1 MLELTRLKVFR
12 EVASLGSFT
21 KAAETLGY
29 AQPSISHHVAQL
41 ERELG
46 AQLFERQA
54 RRVQLTP
61 AGRVFLGHVR
71 SVLIQLADAERE
83 VAETAKMGGRVLR
96 IAAFPTAAATLMP
109 SAVATFREGSPRVDL
124 RLTEADPPESVPAL
138 LAGDHDLA
146 LVYDYPA
153 LGGAPEPGVDLEPL
167 FVDHMAVAV
176 PAGHP
181 LARAGS
187 VRLDQLSQEAWLA
200 PHSSVCRDAV
210 DFACRNAGFV
220 PDVVSETN
228 DYMAAQGL
236 VAAGVG
242 VALLPRLAVA
252 MSRRPGVALLPLS
265 DLVIERVT
273 SIATRSGA
281 YRSPLTD
288 AFRTALRQAVAGIS
302 DPVLP
307 LEDFEP
313 QHAVAAT

>member
-71 SVLIQLADAERE
+71 SVLTQLADAERE

-124 RLTEADPPESVPAL
+124 RLTDADPPESVPAL

-187 VRLDQLSQEAWLA
+187 IRLDQLSQETWLA

-210 DFACRNAGFV
+210 DVACRNAGFV

-252 MSRRPGVALLPLS
+252 MSRRPGVALLALS
-265 DLVIERVT
+265 ELVIERVT
-273 SIATRSGA
+273 FIATRSGA

-288 AFRTALRQAVAGIS
+288 AFRAALREAVAVIS
-302 DPVLP
+302 DPALP
-307 LEDFEP
+307 LEDFAP
-313 QHAVAAT
+313 RQAVAAR

>member
-1 MLELTRLKVFR
+1 MLGLTRLKVFR
-12 EVASLGSFT
+12 EVACLGSFT

-61 AGRVFLGHVR
+61 AGQVFLGHVQ

-83 VAETAKMGGRVLR
+83 VAETAKVGGRVLR
-96 IAAFPTAAATLMP
+96 VVAFPTAAATLIP
-109 SAVATFREGSPRVDL
+109 PAVAAFRDGLPEVDL

-138 LAGDHDLA
+138 VAGDHDLA

-153 LGGAPEPGVDLEPL
+153 LGSNPEAGADLEPL

-176 PAGHP
+176 PAAHP
-181 LARAGS
+181 LATSGS
-187 VRLDQLSQEAWLA
+187 VRLEQLSHETWLA

-210 DFACRNAGFV
+210 DFACRKAGFV

-236 VAAGVG
+236 VASGVG

-265 DLVIERVT
+265 EPVIERVT
-273 SIATRSGA
+273 FIATRSGA

-288 AFRTALRQAVAGIS
+288 AFRAVLRQAVAGVS

-307 LEDFEP
+307 LEEFEP
-313 QHAVAAT
+313 RQAVAAR

>member
-124 RLTEADPPESVPAL
+124 RLTEADPAESV
-138 LAGDHDLA
+138 
-146 LVYDYPA
+146 PA

-187 VRLDQLSQEAWLA
+187 IRLDQLSQETWLA

-252 MSRRPGVALLPLS
+252 MSRRPGVALLALS
-265 DLVIERVT
+265 ELVIERVT
-273 SIATRSGA
+273 FIATRSGA

-288 AFRTALRQAVAGIS
+288 AFRAALGQAVAGIS
-302 DPVLP
+302 DPDLP

-313 QHAVAAT
+313 QAVVVR

>member
-12 EVASLGSFT
+12 EVACLGSFT

-61 AGRVFLGHVR
+61 AGQVFLGHGQ

-83 VAETAKMGGRVLR
+83 VAETAKVGGRVLR
-96 IAAFPTAAATLMP
+96 VAAFPTAAATLIP
-109 SAVATFREGSPRVDL
+109 AAVAAFREGSPKVDL
-124 RLTEADPPESVPAL
+124 RLPEADPPESMPAL
-138 LAGDHDLA
+138 VAGDHDLA

-153 LGGAPEPGVDLEPL
+153 LGGSPEPGVDLEPL
-167 FVDHMAVAV
+167 FVDHMAVAG
-176 PAGHP
+176 PAAHP
-181 LARAGS
+181 LAGSGS
-187 VRLDQLSQEAWLA
+187 VRLEQLSRETWLA

-210 DFACRNAGFV
+210 DFACRKAGFV

-252 MSRRPGVALLPLS
+252 MSRRPGVALLTLS
-265 DLVIERVT
+265 ELVIERVT
-273 SIATRSGA
+273 FIATRSGA
-281 YRSPLTD
+281 YRPPLTD
-288 AFRTALRQAVAGIS
+288 AFRATLRQAVAGIS
-302 DPVLP
+302 DPDLP

-313 QHAVAAT
+313 QAVAAR

>member
-46 AQLFERQA
+46 ARLFERQA

-61 AGRVFLGHVR
+61 AGQVFLGHVR

-83 VAETAKMGGRVLR
+83 VAETARVGGRVLR
-96 IAAFPTAAATLMP
+96 VAAFPTAAATLMP
-109 SAVATFREGSPRVDL
+109 SAVAAFRNGSPQVEL
-124 RLTEADPPESVPAL
+124 RLTEADPPESFRAL
-138 LAGDHDLA
+138 LAGNHDLA

-153 LGGAPEPGVDLEPL
+153 LGAGPEAGVDLEPL
-167 FVDHMAVAV
+167 FVDHMALAL

-181 LARAGS
+181 LAGS
-187 VRLDQLSQEAWLA
+187 GGVHLGALSQEAWLA
-200 PHSSVCRDAV
+200 PHSSVCRDAL
-210 DFACRNAGFV
+210 DFACRSAGFA
-220 PDVVSETN
+220 PRVVSETN
-228 DYMAAQGL
+228 DYMAMQGL

-252 MSRRPGVALLPLS
+252 MSRRPGVALLALTEP
-265 DLVIERVT
+265 VIERVT
-273 SIATRSGA
+273 FIATRTGA

-288 AFRTALRQAVAGIS
+288 AFRAALRGAVSGIS
-302 DPVLP
+302 DPGLP
-307 LEDFEP
+307 LETFEP
-313 QHAVAAT
+313 QQAVAAR